1 MSKDSN
7 IGDEEIIAFL
17 MGELDEEKELMVQ
30 NALKNDP
37 DLQKQQKILADT
49 LRLVEKSCNES
60 IPELTDGEW
69 KLSESRKEK
78 IFAEQTPDLP
88 ETENELNDHPTD
100 TKQSINLL
108 FWIPLGVAACAF
120 LIVMVSET
128 SKKNQTE
135 SVVLAS
141 MDDQTRETKDL
152 IKGKE
157 VLVLQENTELNQ
169 MLQNKA
175 QEGVNLALVKRT
187 TTEVLAMNEELKQ
200 VPSLA
205 DAFASRDSSISL
217 KMPTKEMDD
226 SRLSLVE
233 TGKAIKKMD
242 NRGVEI
248 QSIKLRSLPSQIE
261 GEIELQSQAM
271 SESKQKDET
280 SSPIGLNSRM
290 EAKKSLARSRTN
302 QTDAIPIPT
311 VASEQVDAAEGSI
324 VFKSESDRLYRF
336 SSAEKKAFELTG
348 TGDPIP
354 ELAKAS
360 SIPLVAENNQ
370 SQQKQNGYGLID
382 RSKSVYLFTPK
393 AKALGKV
400 KIVNRVGPKIE
411 LLRLH
416 ETRLGKSAL
425 LRGEGYQL
433 RFSYDDEPV
442 IILVGNLRRN
452 EVDQEDSDPK
462 NLNELSSY
470 FFEIMESWELDE
482 KEIRKPYNLN
492 NPR

>member
-1 MSKDSN
+1 MRKDSN

-30 NALKNDP
+30 NALKSDP

-69 KLSESRKEK
+69 KLSQSRKEK
-78 IFAEQTPDLP
+78 IFAVQTPDLP
-88 ETENELNDHPTD
+88 ESENELNDHPTD
-100 TKQSINLL
+100 KKQSINLL

-128 SKKNQTE
+128 NKPNQTE
-135 SVVLAS
+135 SVALAS

-157 VLVLQENTELNQ
+157 DLVPEENTELNQ

-205 DAFASRDSSISL
+205 DGFASRDSSLSP
-217 KMPTKEMDD
+217 KM
-226 SRLSLVE
+226 LE
-233 TGKAIKKMD
+233 TDKAIKKMD
-242 NRGVEI
+242 DRGVE
-248 QSIKLRSLPSQIE
+248 QSMSFRSLPSQVE
-261 GEIELQSQAM
+261 GEPKLQPLVM
-271 SESKQKDET
+271 SKSKQKDET
-280 SSPIGLNSRM
+280 SSLFALNDRM
-290 EAKKSLARSRTN
+290 EDKDSLAKTQDN

-311 VASEQVDAAEGSI
+311 SASEQVEAAAEGSI
-324 VFKSESDRLYRF
+324 VFKSESNTISLGTA
-336 SSAEKKAFELTG
+336 SELIVTRG
-348 TGDPIP
+348 PMD

-360 SIPLVAENNQ
+360 STPLVAEKNQ
-370 SQQKQNGYGLID
+370 SQQKKNGYDLID

-400 KIVNRVGPKIE
+400 KIVNRAGQNIE

-433 RFSYDDEPV
+433 RFSSDDEPV
-442 IILVGNLRRN
+442 IILVGNLRRK
-452 EVDQEDSDPK
+452 EVDQEERDPK
-462 NLNELSSY
+462 NLDELSSY
-470 FFEIMESWELDE
+470 YFEIKEAWELDE

>member
-30 NALKNDP
+30 NALKSDP
-37 DLQKQQKILADT
+37 DLEKQQKILANT

-88 ETENELNDHPTD
+88 GSENELNDHSTD
-100 TKQSINLL
+100 KKQSINLL

-128 SKKNQTE
+128 SKENQTE
-135 SVVLAS
+135 SVVLTS
-141 MDDQTRETKDL
+141 MNDQTQETKDL

-157 VLVLQENTELNQ
+157 VLVLEENTELNQ

-205 DAFASRDSSISL
+205 EAFASRDSSLSP
-217 KMPTKEMDD
+217 KM
-226 SRLSLVE
+226 LE
-233 TGKAIKKMD
+233 TDKAIKKMD
-242 NRGVEI
+242 DRGVE
-248 QSIKLRSLPSQIE
+248 QSMNFRSLPSKVE
-261 GEIELQSQAM
+261 GEPRLQTLAM
-271 SESKQKDET
+271 SKSKQKDET
-280 SSPIGLNSRM
+280 SSPFALNDRM
-290 EAKKSLARSRTN
+290 EDKDSLAKTQTN

-311 VASEQVDAAEGSI
+311 PASKQVEAAEGSI

-336 SSAEKKAFELTG
+336 SSAEIKASELTG

>member
-17 MGELDEEKELMVQ
+17 MGELDEEKELMIQ

-37 DLQKQQKILADT
+37 DLEKRKKILADT

-88 ETENELNDHPTD
+88 ETENELNDHSTD
-100 TKQSINLL
+100 KKQSRNLL

-128 SKKNQTE
+128 NKPNQSE
-135 SVVLAS
+135 SVALAL

-157 VLVLQENTELNQ
+157 DLVPEENTELNQ

-175 QEGVNLALVKRT
+175 QEGANLALVKRT

-205 DAFASRDSSISL
+205 EAFASRDSSLSP
-217 KMPTKEMDD
+217 KM
-226 SRLSLVE
+226 LE
-233 TGKAIKKMD
+233 TDKAIKKMD
-242 NRGVEI
+242 DRGVE
-248 QSIKLRSLPSQIE
+248 QSMNFRSLPSKVE
-261 GEIELQSQAM
+261 GEPRLQTLAM
-271 SESKQKDET
+271 SKSKQKDET
-280 SSPIGLNSRM
+280 SSPFALNDRI
-290 EAKKSLARSRTN
+290 EDKDSLAWSRTN
-302 QTDAIPIPT
+302 QTDAIPIST
-311 VASEQVDAAEGSI
+311 SASEQVEAEEGSI
-324 VFKSESDRLYRF
+324 VFKSESDTLTYGI
-336 SSAEKKAFELTG
+336 SSELIE

-360 SIPLVAENNQ
+360 STLVAENNQ
-370 SQQKQNGYGLID
+370 NQQKKNGYDLID

-400 KIVNRVGPKIE
+400 KIVNRAGPKIE

-452 EVDQEDSDPK
+452 EVDQEDRDPK

-470 FFEIMESWELDE
+470 FFEITESWELDE

>member
-17 MGELDEEKELMVQ
+17 MGELDGEKELMVQ

-100 TKQSINLL
+100 KKQSINLL

-128 SKKNQTE
+128 NKPNQTQ
-135 SVVLAS
+135 SVALAL
-141 MDDQTRETKDL
+141 MDDQTQETKDL

-157 VLVLQENTELNQ
+157 DLVPEENTELNQ

-175 QEGVNLALVKRT
+175 QEGANLALVERT
-187 TTEVLAMNEELKQ
+187 TTEVMAMNEELKQ

-205 DAFASRDSSISL
+205 EAFASRDSSLSP
-217 KMPTKEMDD
+217 KMP
-226 SRLSLVE
+226 E
-233 TGKAIKKMD
+233 TDKAIKKMAD
-242 NRGVEI
+242 RGVE
-248 QSIKLRSLPSQIE
+248 QSMNLRSLPSQVE
-261 GEIELQSQAM
+261 GEPKVQPLAR

-280 SSPIGLNSRM
+280 SSPFALNDRI
-290 EAKKSLARSRTN
+290 EDKDSLAWSRTN

-311 VASEQVDAAEGSI
+311 SASEQVEAEEGSI
-324 VFKSESDRLYRF
+324 VFKSESDTMSYGI
-336 SSAEKKAFELTG
+336 SSQLIE

-360 SIPLVAENNQ
+360 TTLVAENNQ
-370 SQQKQNGYGLID
+370 NQQKQNGYDLID

-400 KIVNRVGPKIE
+400 KIVNRAGPKIE

-452 EVDQEDSDPK
+452 EVDQEGRDPK

-470 FFEIMESWELDE
+470 FFEITESWELDE

>member
-1 MSKDSN
+1 MRKDSN

-30 NALKNDP
+30 NALKNNP

-60 IPELTDGEW
+60 IPELTDGDW
-69 KLSESRKEK
+69 KLSQSRKEK
-78 IFAEQTPDLP
+78 IFAVQTPDLP
-88 ETENELNDHPTD
+88 ESENELNDHPTD
-100 TKQSINLL
+100 KKQSINLL

-128 SKKNQTE
+128 NKPNQTE
-135 SVVLAS
+135 SVALAS

-157 VLVLQENTELNQ
+157 DLVPEENTELNQ

-205 DAFASRDSSISL
+205 DGFASRDSSLSP
-217 KMPTKEMDD
+217 KM
-226 SRLSLVE
+226 LE
-233 TGKAIKKMD
+233 TDKAIKKMD
-242 NRGVEI
+242 DRGVE
-248 QSIKLRSLPSQIE
+248 QSMSFRSLPYQVE
-261 GEIELQSQAM
+261 GEPKLQPLVM
-271 SESKQKDET
+271 SKSKQKDET
-280 SSPIGLNSRM
+280 SSPFALNDRM
-290 EAKKSLARSRTN
+290 EDKDSLAKTQDN

-311 VASEQVDAAEGSI
+311 SESEQVEAAEGSI
-324 VFKSESDRLYRF
+324 VFKSESNTISLGTA
-336 SSAEKKAFELTG
+336 SELIVTRG
-348 TGDPIP
+348 PMD

-360 SIPLVAENNQ
+360 STPLVAENNQ
-370 SQQKQNGYGLID
+370 NQQKKNGYDLID

-400 KIVNRVGPKIE
+400 KIVNRAGPKIE

-416 ETRLGKSAL
+416 ETMLGKSAL

-452 EVDQEDSDPK
+452 EVDKEDSDPK

-470 FFEIMESWELDE
+470 FFEITESWELDE

>member
-17 MGELDEEKELMVQ
+17 MGELDEEKELMIQ

-88 ETENELNDHPTD
+88 ESENELNDHSTD
-100 TKQSINLL
+100 KKQSINLL

-128 SKKNQTE
+128 NKPNQTQ
-135 SVVLAS
+135 SVALAL
-141 MDDQTRETKDL
+141 MDDQTQETKDL

-157 VLVLQENTELNQ
+157 DLVPEENTELNQ

-175 QEGVNLALVKRT
+175 QEGANLALVKRT

-205 DAFASRDSSISL
+205 EAFASRDSSLSP
-217 KMPTKEMDD
+217 KM
-226 SRLSLVE
+226 LE
-233 TGKAIKKMD
+233 TDKAIKKMD
-242 NRGVEI
+242 DRGVE
-248 QSIKLRSLPSQIE
+248 QSMNFRSLPSQVE
-261 GEIELQSQAM
+261 GEPRLQTLAM
-271 SESKQKDET
+271 SKSKQKDET
-280 SSPIGLNSRM
+280 SSPFALNDRI
-290 EAKKSLARSRTN
+290 EDKDSLAWSRTN

-311 VASEQVDAAEGSI
+311 SASEQVEAEEGSI
-324 VFKSESDRLYRF
+324 VFKSESDTMSYGI
-336 SSAEKKAFELTG
+336 SSQLIE

-360 SIPLVAENNQ
+360 STLVVENNQ
-370 SQQKQNGYGLID
+370 SQQKKNGYDLID

-400 KIVNRVGPKIE
+400 KIVNRAGPKIE

-416 ETRLGKSAL
+416 ETMLGKSAL

-452 EVDQEDSDPK
+452 EVDEEDRDPK

-470 FFEIMESWELDE
+470 FFEITESWELDE

>member
-78 IFAEQTPDLP
+78 IFAEQTPDLAGS
-88 ETENELNDHPTD
+88 ENELNDHSTD
-100 TKQSINLL
+100 KKQSINLL

-120 LIVMVSET
+120 LIVMVSE
-128 SKKNQTE
+128 SNKPNQIE
-135 SVVLAS
+135 SVALDL

-152 IKGKE
+152 IKGK
-157 VLVLQENTELNQ
+157 VDLVPEENTELNQ

-175 QEGVNLALVKRT
+175 QEGANLALVKRT

-205 DAFASRDSSISL
+205 EAFASRDSSLSP
-217 KMPTKEMDD
+217 KM
-226 SRLSLVE
+226 LE
-233 TGKAIKKMD
+233 TDKAIKKMD
-242 NRGVEI
+242 DRGVE
-248 QSIKLRSLPSQIE
+248 QSMNFRSLPSQVE
-261 GEIELQSQAM
+261 GEPRLQTLAM
-271 SESKQKDET
+271 SKSKQKDET
-280 SSPIGLNSRM
+280 SSPFALNDRM
-290 EAKKSLARSRTN
+290 EDKDSLAKTQDN

-311 VASEQVDAAEGSI
+311 SASEQVEAEEGSI
-324 VFKSESDRLYRF
+324 VFKSESDTMSYGI
-336 SSAEKKAFELTG
+336 SSELIE

-360 SIPLVAENNQ
+360 STLVAENNQ
-370 SQQKQNGYGLID
+370 NQQKKNGYDLID

-400 KIVNRVGPKIE
+400 KIVNRAGPKIE

-416 ETRLGKSAL
+416 ETMLGKSAL

-452 EVDQEDSDPK
+452 EVDDEDRDPK

-470 FFEIMESWELDE
+470 FFEITESWELDE

>member
-1 MSKDSN
+1 MRKDSN

-30 NALKNDP
+30 NALKSDP

-69 KLSESRKEK
+69 KLSQSRKEK
-78 IFAEQTPDLP
+78 IFAVQTPDLL
-88 ETENELNDHPTD
+88 ETEHELNDHPTD
-100 TKQSINLL
+100 KKQSINLL

-128 SKKNQTE
+128 NKPNQIE
-135 SVVLAS
+135 SVALDL

-157 VLVLQENTELNQ
+157 DLVPEENTELNQ

-175 QEGVNLALVKRT
+175 QEGANLALVKRT

-205 DAFASRDSSISL
+205 DAFASRDSSLSP
-217 KMPTKEMDD
+217 KMP
-226 SRLSLVE
+226 E
-233 TGKAIKKMD
+233 TDKAIKKMD
-242 NRGVEI
+242 VRGVE
-248 QSIKLRSLPSQIE
+248 QSMSFRSLPSQVE
-261 GEIELQSQAM
+261 GEPKLQPLAM

-280 SSPIGLNSRM
+280 SSPFALNDRM
-290 EAKKSLARSRTN
+290 EDKDSLAKTQTN

-311 VASEQVDAAEGSI
+311 SASEQVEAAEGSI
-324 VFKSESDRLYRF
+324 VFKSESNTISLGTA
-336 SSAEKKAFELTG
+336 SELIVTRG
-348 TGDPIP
+348 PMD

-360 SIPLVAENNQ
+360 STLVAENNQ
-370 SQQKQNGYGLID
+370 SQQKKNGYDLID

-400 KIVNRVGPKIE
+400 KIVNRAGPKIE

-416 ETRLGKSAL
+416 ETMLGKSAL

-452 EVDQEDSDPK
+452 EVDEEDRDPK

-470 FFEIMESWELDE
+470 FFEITEAWELDE

>member
-1 MSKDSN
+1 MRKDSN

-17 MGELDEEKELMVQ
+17 MGELDDEKELMVQ
-30 NALKNDP
+30 NALKSDP
-37 DLQKQQKILADT
+37 DLQKQQTILADT

-60 IPELTDGEW
+60 IPELTDGDW
-69 KLSESRKEK
+69 KLSQSRKEK
-78 IFAEQTPDLP
+78 IFAVQTPDLP
-88 ETENELNDHPTD
+88 ESENELNDHPTD
-100 TKQSINLL
+100 KKQSINLL

-128 SKKNQTE
+128 NKPNQTQ
-135 SVVLAS
+135 SVALAL
-141 MDDQTRETKDL
+141 MDDQTQETKDL

-157 VLVLQENTELNQ
+157 DLVPEENTELNQ

-175 QEGVNLALVKRT
+175 QEGANLALVKRT

-205 DAFASRDSSISL
+205 DGFASRDSSLSP
-217 KMPTKEMDD
+217 KM
-226 SRLSLVE
+226 LE
-233 TGKAIKKMD
+233 TDKAIKKMD
-242 NRGVEI
+242 DRGVE
-248 QSIKLRSLPSQIE
+248 QSMSFRSLPSQVE
-261 GEIELQSQAM
+261 GEPKLQPLVM
-271 SESKQKDET
+271 SKSKQKDET
-280 SSPIGLNSRM
+280 SSLFALNDRM
-290 EAKKSLARSRTN
+290 EDKDSLARTQTN

-311 VASEQVDAAEGSI
+311 PASKRIEAEEGSI
-324 VFKSESDRLYRF
+324 VFKSESDTISF
-336 SSAEKKAFELTG
+336 GTSSELIV

-354 ELAKAS
+354 EMAKAS
-360 SIPLVAENNQ
+360 SKPVAENKQ
-370 SQQKQNGYGLID
+370 SQQKKNGYDLID

-400 KIVNRVGPKIE
+400 KIVNRAGQNIE

-433 RFSYDDEPV
+433 RFSSVDKPV
-442 IILVGNLRRN
+442 IILVGNLRRK
-452 EVDQEDSDPK
+452 EVDQEERDPK
-462 NLNELSSY
+462 NLDELSSY
-470 FFEIMESWELDE
+470 YFEIKEAWELDE

>member
-88 ETENELNDHPTD
+88 ETEHELNDHPTD

-128 SKKNQTE
+128 NKPNQTQ
-135 SVVLAS
+135 SVALAL
-141 MDDQTRETKDL
+141 MDDQTQETKDL

-157 VLVLQENTELNQ
+157 DLVPEENTELNQ

-175 QEGVNLALVKRT
+175 QEGANLALVKRT

-205 DAFASRDSSISL
+205 EAFASRDSSLSP
-217 KMPTKEMDD
+217 KM
-226 SRLSLVE
+226 LE
-233 TGKAIKKMD
+233 TDKAIKKMD
-242 NRGVEI
+242 DRGVE
-248 QSIKLRSLPSQIE
+248 QSMNFRSLPSQVE
-261 GEIELQSQAM
+261 GEPKLQPLAM
-271 SESKQKDET
+271 SKSKQKDET
-280 SSPIGLNSRM
+280 SSPFALNDRM
-290 EAKKSLARSRTN
+290 EDKDSLVWSRTN

-311 VASEQVDAAEGSI
+311 SASEQVEAEEGSI
-324 VFKSESDRLYRF
+324 VFKSESDTLTYGI
-336 SSAEKKAFELTG
+336 SSELIE

-360 SIPLVAENNQ
+360 STLVVENNQ
-370 SQQKQNGYGLID
+370 SQQKKNGYDLID

-400 KIVNRVGPKIE
+400 KIVNRAGPKIE

>member
-1 MSKDSN
+1 MRKDSN

-30 NALKNDP
+30 NALKNNP

-60 IPELTDGEW
+60 IPELTDGDW
-69 KLSESRKEK
+69 KLSQSRKEK
-78 IFAEQTPDLP
+78 IFAVQTPDLP
-88 ETENELNDHPTD
+88 ESENELNDHPTD
-100 TKQSINLL
+100 KKQSINLL

-128 SKKNQTE
+128 NKPNQTQ
-135 SVVLAS
+135 SVALAL

-157 VLVLQENTELNQ
+157 DLVPEENTELNQ

-205 DAFASRDSSISL
+205 DGFASRDSSLSP
-217 KMPTKEMDD
+217 KM
-226 SRLSLVE
+226 LE
-233 TGKAIKKMD
+233 TDKAIKKMD
-242 NRGVEI
+242 DRGVE
-248 QSIKLRSLPSQIE
+248 QSMSFRSLPSQVE
-261 GEIELQSQAM
+261 GEPKLQPLVM
-271 SESKQKDET
+271 SKSKQKDET
-280 SSPIGLNSRM
+280 SSLFALNDRM
-290 EAKKSLARSRTN
+290 EDKDSLARTQTN

-311 VASEQVDAAEGSI
+311 PASKRIEAEEGSI
-324 VFKSESDRLYRF
+324 VFKSESDTISF
-336 SSAEKKAFELTG
+336 GTSSELIV

-354 ELAKAS
+354 EMAKAS
-360 SIPLVAENNQ
+360 SKPVAENKQ
-370 SQQKQNGYGLID
+370 SQQKKNGYDLID

-400 KIVNRVGPKIE
+400 KIVNRAGQNIE

-433 RFSYDDEPV
+433 RFSSDDKPV
-442 IILVGNLRRN
+442 IILVGNLRRK
-452 EVDQEDSDPK
+452 EVDLEERDPK
-462 NLNELSSY
+462 NLDELSSY
-470 FFEIMESWELDE
+470 YFEIKEAWELDE

>member
-1 MSKDSN
+1 MSKNSN

-128 SKKNQTE
+128 NKPNQTQ
-135 SVVLAS
+135 SVALAL
-141 MDDQTRETKDL
+141 MDDQTQETKDL

-157 VLVLQENTELNQ
+157 DLVPEENTELNQ

-175 QEGVNLALVKRT
+175 QEGANLALVERT

-205 DAFASRDSSISL
+205 EAFASRDSSLSP
-217 KMPTKEMDD
+217 KM
-226 SRLSLVE
+226 LE
-233 TGKAIKKMD
+233 TDKAIKKMD
-242 NRGVEI
+242 DRGVE
-248 QSIKLRSLPSQIE
+248 QSMNFRSLPSQVE
-261 GEIELQSQAM
+261 GEPKLQPLAM
-271 SESKQKDET
+271 SKSKQKDET
-280 SSPIGLNSRM
+280 SSPFALNDRI
-290 EAKKSLARSRTN
+290 EDKDSLAWSRTN

-311 VASEQVDAAEGSI
+311 SASEQVEAAEGSI
-324 VFKSESDRLYRF
+324 VFKSESDRLYTF

-348 TGDPIP
+348 TGDPIS

-360 SIPLVAENNQ
+360 STLVVENNQ
-370 SQQKQNGYGLID
+370 SQQKKNGYDLID

-400 KIVNRVGPKIE
+400 KIVNRAGPKIE

-452 EVDQEDSDPK
+452 EVDQEDRDPK

>member
-1 MSKDSN
+1 M
-7 IGDEEIIAFL
+7 
-17 MGELDEEKELMVQ
+17 DEEKELMIQ
-30 NALKNDP
+30 NALKSDP
-37 DLQKQQKILADT
+37 DLEKRKKIFADT

-60 IPELTDGEW
+60 IPELTDGDW

-78 IFAEQTPDLP
+78 IFAEETPDLP
-88 ETENELNDHPTD
+88 ESENELNDHSTD
-100 TKQSINLL
+100 KKQSINLL

-128 SKKNQTE
+128 NKPNQTE
-135 SVVLAS
+135 SVAIAL

-157 VLVLQENTELNQ
+157 DLVPEENSELNQ

-175 QEGVNLALVKRT
+175 QEGANLALVKRT

-205 DAFASRDSSISL
+205 EAFASRDSSLSP
-217 KMPTKEMDD
+217 KM
-226 SRLSLVE
+226 LE
-233 TGKAIKKMD
+233 TDKAIKKMD
-242 NRGVEI
+242 DRGVE
-248 QSIKLRSLPSQIE
+248 QSMNFRSLPSKVE
-261 GEIELQSQAM
+261 GEPRLQTLAM
-271 SESKQKDET
+271 SKSKQKDET
-280 SSPIGLNSRM
+280 SSPFALNDRI
-290 EAKKSLARSRTN
+290 EDKDSLAWSRTN

-311 VASEQVDAAEGSI
+311 SASEQVEAEEGSI
-324 VFKSESDRLYRF
+324 VFKSESDTLTYGI
-336 SSAEKKAFELTG
+336 SSELIE

-360 SIPLVAENNQ
+360 STLVAENNQ
-370 SQQKQNGYGLID
+370 NQQKKNGYDLID

-400 KIVNRVGPKIE
+400 KIVNRAGPKIE

-452 EVDQEDSDPK
+452 EVDQEDRDPK

-470 FFEIMESWELDE
+470 FFEITESWELDE

>member
-1 MSKDSN
+1 MRKDSN

-60 IPELTDGEW
+60 IPELTDGDW
-69 KLSESRKEK
+69 KLSQSRKEK
-78 IFAEQTPDLP
+78 IFALQTPDLP
-88 ETENELNDHPTD
+88 ESENELNDHPTD
-100 TKQSINLL
+100 KKQSINLL

-128 SKKNQTE
+128 NKPNQTE
-135 SVVLAS
+135 SVALAS

-157 VLVLQENTELNQ
+157 DLILEENTKLNQ
-169 MLQNKA
+169 ILQNKA
-175 QEGVNLALVKRT
+175 QEGANLALAERT
-187 TTEVLAMNEELKQ
+187 TTEVLAMNEELKK

-205 DAFASRDSSISL
+205 DSFASNYSSRSPKMTTKTKKKTRESL
-217 KMPTKEMDD
+217 FDKDNA
-226 SRLSLVE
+226 L
-233 TGKAIKKMD
+233 KKMD
-242 NRGVEI
+242 DRGVEI
-248 QSIKLRSLPSQIE
+248 QSMKLRSTPSQIE
-261 GEIELQSQAM
+261 GEIEHQSLAM

-280 SSPIGLNSRM
+280 SSPFVLNDRM
-290 EAKKSLARSRTN
+290 EDKDSLARTQTN

-311 VASEQVDAAEGSI
+311 LASKRIEAEEGSI
-324 VFKSESDRLYRF
+324 VFKSDSNTI
-336 SSAEKKAFELTG
+336 SSGTSSELIV

-354 ELAKAS
+354 EMAKAGS
-360 SIPLVAENNQ
+360 KPVAEKKQ
-370 SQQKQNGYGLID
+370 SQQKKNGYDLID

-400 KIVNRVGPKIE
+400 KIVNRAGQNIE

-433 RFSYDDEPV
+433 RFSSDDKPV
-442 IILVGNLRRN
+442 IILVGNLRRK
-452 EVDQEDSDPK
+452 EVDQEERDPK
-462 NLNELSSY
+462 NLDELSSY
-470 FFEIMESWELDE
+470 YFEIKEAWELDE

>member
-1 MSKDSN
+1 MSEDSN

-37 DLQKQQKILADT
+37 DLEKQQKILADT

-60 IPELTDGEW
+60 IPELTDGDW

-78 IFAEQTPDLP
+78 IFAEETPDLP
-88 ETENELNDHPTD
+88 ESENELNDHSTD
-100 TKQSINLL
+100 KKQSINLL

-128 SKKNQTE
+128 NKPNQTQ
-135 SVVLAS
+135 SVALAL
-141 MDDQTRETKDL
+141 MDDQTQETKDL

-157 VLVLQENTELNQ
+157 DLVPEENTELNQ

-175 QEGVNLALVKRT
+175 QEGANLALVKRT

-205 DAFASRDSSISL
+205 EAFASRDSSLSP
-217 KMPTKEMDD
+217 KM
-226 SRLSLVE
+226 LE
-233 TGKAIKKMD
+233 TDKAIKKMAD
-242 NRGVEI
+242 RGVE
-248 QSIKLRSLPSQIE
+248 QSMNFRSLPSQVK
-261 GEIELQSQAM
+261 GEPRLQPLVM
-271 SESKQKDET
+271 SKSKQKDET
-280 SSPIGLNSRM
+280 SSPFALNDRM
-290 EAKKSLARSRTN
+290 EDKDSLAKTQDN

-311 VASEQVDAAEGSI
+311 SASKQVEAAEGSI
-324 VFKSESDRLYRF
+324 VFKSESDTISLGTA
-336 SSAEKKAFELTG
+336 SELIVTRG
-348 TGDPIP
+348 PMD

-360 SIPLVAENNQ
+360 STLVEENNQ
-370 SQQKQNGYGLID
+370 SQQKKNGYDLID

-400 KIVNRVGPKIE
+400 KIVNRAGPKIE

-416 ETRLGKSAL
+416 ETMLGKSAL

-452 EVDQEDSDPK
+452 EVDEEDRDPK

-470 FFEIMESWELDE
+470 FFEITESWELDE

>member
-17 MGELDEEKELMVQ
+17 MGELDEEKELMIQ

-100 TKQSINLL
+100 KKQSINLL

-128 SKKNQTE
+128 NKPNQTE
-135 SVVLAS
+135 SVAIAL

-157 VLVLQENTELNQ
+157 DLVPEENTELNQ

-175 QEGVNLALVKRT
+175 QEGANLALVERT

-205 DAFASRDSSISL
+205 EAFASRDSSLSP
-217 KMPTKEMDD
+217 KM
-226 SRLSLVE
+226 LE
-233 TGKAIKKMD
+233 TDKAIKKMAD
-242 NRGVEI
+242 RGVE
-248 QSIKLRSLPSQIE
+248 QSMNFRSLPSQVE
-261 GEIELQSQAM
+261 GEPRLQPLVM
-271 SESKQKDET
+271 SKSKQKDET
-280 SSPIGLNSRM
+280 SSPFALNDRM
-290 EAKKSLARSRTN
+290 EDKDSLAKTQTN

-311 VASEQVDAAEGSI
+311 SASEQVEAAEGSI
-324 VFKSESDRLYRF
+324 VFKSESDTLYRF

-360 SIPLVAENNQ
+360 STPLVAENNQ
-370 SQQKQNGYGLID
+370 SQQKQNGYDLID

-400 KIVNRVGPKIE
+400 KIVNRAGPKIE

-416 ETRLGKSAL
+416 ETMLGKSAL

-452 EVDQEDSDPK
+452 EVDEEDRDPK

-470 FFEIMESWELDE
+470 FFEITESWELDE

>member
-30 NALKNDP
+30 NALKSDP
-37 DLQKQQKILADT
+37 DLEKQQKILADT

-78 IFAEQTPDLP
+78 IFTEQTTDLP
-88 ETENELNDHPTD
+88 ESGNELNDHCTD
-100 TKQSINLL
+100 KKQSINLL

-128 SKKNQTE
+128 NKKSQTE
-135 SVVLAS
+135 SVALAL

-152 IKGKE
+152 IKGKDD
-157 VLVLQENTELNQ
+157 LVPEENTELNQ

-175 QEGVNLALVKRT
+175 QDGVNLALVKRT

-205 DAFASRDSSISL
+205 DGFASRDSSLSP
-217 KMPTKEMDD
+217 KM
-226 SRLSLVE
+226 LE
-233 TGKAIKKMD
+233 TDKAIKKMD
-242 NRGVEI
+242 DRGVE
-248 QSIKLRSLPSQIE
+248 QSMNLRSLSSQVE
-261 GEIELQSQAM
+261 GEPKLQPLAISK
-271 SESKQKDET
+271 SKQKDET
-280 SSPIGLNSRM
+280 SSPSALNSRM

-302 QTDAIPIPT
+302 RTDAIPIPT
-311 VASEQVDAAEGSI
+311 TASEQVEAAEGSI
-324 VFKSESDRLYRF
+324 VLKSESDRLYKE
-336 SSAEKKAFELTG
+336 SSSSEKKAFELTE

-354 ELAKAS
+354 ELAKTS
-360 SIPLVAENNQ
+360 SIPLVEENNQ
-370 SQQKQNGYGLID
+370 SQQKQNGYDLIN

-400 KIVNRVGPKIE
+400 KIVNRAGPKIE
-411 LLRLH
+411 LLRLQ

-433 RFSYDDEPV
+433 RFSYDDELV

-452 EVDQEDSDPK
+452 EVDQEDRDPK

-470 FFEIMESWELDE
+470 FFETKEAWELDE
-482 KEIRKPYNLN
+482 KEIRKPHSLN

>member
-49 LRLVEKSCNES
+49 LRLVKKSCNES
-60 IPELTDGEW
+60 IPELTDGDW
-69 KLSESRKEK
+69 KLSQSRKEK
-78 IFAEQTPDLP
+78 IFAVQTPDLP
-88 ETENELNDHPTD
+88 ESENELNDHPTD
-100 TKQSINLL
+100 KKQSINLL

-128 SKKNQTE
+128 NKPNQTE
-135 SVVLAS
+135 SVALAL
-141 MDDQTRETKDL
+141 MDDKTRETKDL

-157 VLVLQENTELNQ
+157 DLVPEENTELNQ

-205 DAFASRDSSISL
+205 DGFASRDSSLSP
-217 KMPTKEMDD
+217 KM
-226 SRLSLVE
+226 LE
-233 TGKAIKKMD
+233 TDKAIKKMD
-242 NRGVEI
+242 DRGVE
-248 QSIKLRSLPSQIE
+248 QSMNFRSLASQVKE
-261 GEIELQSQAM
+261 EPKLQPLVM
-271 SESKQKDET
+271 SKSKQKDET
-280 SSPIGLNSRM
+280 SSPFALNDRM
-290 EAKKSLARSRTN
+290 EDKDSLAKTQDN

-311 VASEQVDAAEGSI
+311 SASEQVEGAEGSI
-324 VFKSESDRLYRF
+324 VFKSESNTISLGTA
-336 SSAEKKAFELTG
+336 SELIVTRG
-348 TGDPIP
+348 PMD

-360 SIPLVAENNQ
+360 STLVAENNQ
-370 SQQKQNGYGLID
+370 SQQEKNGYDLID

-400 KIVNRVGPKIE
+400 KIVNRAGPKIE

-416 ETRLGKSAL
+416 ETMLGKSAL
-425 LRGEGYQL
+425 LQGEGYQL
-433 RFSYDDEPV
+433 RFSSDDEPV

-452 EVDQEDSDPK
+452 KIDEEDRDPK

-470 FFEIMESWELDE
+470 FFETKEAWELDE

>member
-17 MGELDEEKELMVQ
+17 MGELDEEKELMIQ

-100 TKQSINLL
+100 KKQSINLL

-128 SKKNQTE
+128 NKPNQTQ
-135 SVVLAS
+135 SVALAL
-141 MDDQTRETKDL
+141 MDDQTQETKDL

-157 VLVLQENTELNQ
+157 DLVPEENTELNQ

-175 QEGVNLALVKRT
+175 QEGANLALVERT

-205 DAFASRDSSISL
+205 EAFASRDSSLSP
-217 KMPTKEMDD
+217 KM
-226 SRLSLVE
+226 LE
-233 TGKAIKKMD
+233 TDKAIKKMAD
-242 NRGVEI
+242 RGVE
-248 QSIKLRSLPSQIE
+248 QSMNLRSLPSQVE
-261 GEIELQSQAM
+261 GEPKVQPLAR

-280 SSPIGLNSRM
+280 SSPFALNDRI
-290 EAKKSLARSRTN
+290 EDKDSLAWSRTN

-311 VASEQVDAAEGSI
+311 SASEQVEAEEGSI
-324 VFKSESDRLYRF
+324 VFKSESDTMSYGI
-336 SSAEKKAFELTG
+336 SSQLIE

-360 SIPLVAENNQ
+360 TTLVAENNQ
-370 SQQKQNGYGLID
+370 NQQKKNGYDLID

-400 KIVNRVGPKIE
+400 KIVNRAGPKIE

-416 ETRLGKSAL
+416 ETMLGKSAL

-452 EVDQEDSDPK
+452 EVDEEDRDPK

-470 FFEIMESWELDE
+470 FFETKEAWELDE

>member
-1 MSKDSN
+1 MRKDSN

-60 IPELTDGEW
+60 IPELTDGDW
-69 KLSESRKEK
+69 KLSQSRKEK
-78 IFAEQTPDLP
+78 IFAVQTPDLP
-88 ETENELNDHPTD
+88 ESENELNDHPTD
-100 TKQSINLL
+100 KKQSINLL

-128 SKKNQTE
+128 NKPNQTQ
-135 SVVLAS
+135 SVALAL

-157 VLVLQENTELNQ
+157 DLVPEENTELNQ

-205 DAFASRDSSISL
+205 DGFASRDSSLSP
-217 KMPTKEMDD
+217 KM
-226 SRLSLVE
+226 LE
-233 TGKAIKKMD
+233 TDKAIKKMD
-242 NRGVEI
+242 DRGVE
-248 QSIKLRSLPSQIE
+248 QSMSFRSLPSQVE
-261 GEIELQSQAM
+261 GEPKLQPLVM
-271 SESKQKDET
+271 SKSKQKDET
-280 SSPIGLNSRM
+280 SSLFALNDRM
-290 EAKKSLARSRTN
+290 EDKDSLARTQTN

-311 VASEQVDAAEGSI
+311 PASKRIEAEEGSI
-324 VFKSESDRLYRF
+324 VFKSESDTISF
-336 SSAEKKAFELTG
+336 GTSSELIV

-354 ELAKAS
+354 EMAKAS
-360 SIPLVAENNQ
+360 SKPVAENKQ
-370 SQQKQNGYGLID
+370 SQQKKNGYDLID

-400 KIVNRVGPKIE
+400 KIVNRAGQNIE

-433 RFSYDDEPV
+433 RFSSDDKPV
-442 IILVGNLRRN
+442 IILVGNLRRK
-452 EVDQEDSDPK
+452 EVDQEERDPK
-462 NLNELSSY
+462 NLDELSSY
-470 FFEIMESWELDE
+470 YFEIKEAWELDE

>member
-17 MGELDEEKELMVQ
+17 MGELDEEKELMIQ

-88 ETENELNDHPTD
+88 ETEHELNDHPTD

-128 SKKNQTE
+128 NKPNQTQ
-135 SVVLAS
+135 SVALAL
-141 MDDQTRETKDL
+141 MDDQTQETKDL

-157 VLVLQENTELNQ
+157 DLVPEENTELNQ

-175 QEGVNLALVKRT
+175 QEGANLALVKRT

-205 DAFASRDSSISL
+205 EAFASRDSSLSP
-217 KMPTKEMDD
+217 KM
-226 SRLSLVE
+226 LE
-233 TGKAIKKMD
+233 TDKAIKKMD
-242 NRGVEI
+242 DRGVE
-248 QSIKLRSLPSQIE
+248 QSMNFRSLPSQVE
-261 GEIELQSQAM
+261 GEPKLQPLAM
-271 SESKQKDET
+271 SKSKQKDET
-280 SSPIGLNSRM
+280 SSPFALNDRM
-290 EAKKSLARSRTN
+290 EDKDSLAKTQTN
-302 QTDAIPIPT
+302 RTDAIPIPT
-311 VASEQVDAAEGSI
+311 SASEQVEAEEGSI
-324 VFKSESDRLYRF
+324 VFKSESDTLTYGI
-336 SSAEKKAFELTG
+336 SSELIE

-360 SIPLVAENNQ
+360 STLVAENNQ
-370 SQQKQNGYGLID
+370 NQQKKNGYDLID

-400 KIVNRVGPKIE
+400 KIVNRAGPKIE

-416 ETRLGKSAL
+416 ETMLGKSAL

-470 FFEIMESWELDE
+470 FFEITESWELDE

>member
-1 MSKDSN
+1 MRKDSN

-30 NALKNDP
+30 NALKSDP

-78 IFAEQTPDLP
+78 IFAVQTPDLP
-88 ETENELNDHPTD
+88 ESENELNDHPTD
-100 TKQSINLL
+100 KKQSINLL

-128 SKKNQTE
+128 NKPNQTQ
-135 SVVLAS
+135 SVALAL

-157 VLVLQENTELNQ
+157 DLVPEENTELNQ

-205 DAFASRDSSISL
+205 DGFASRDSSLSP
-217 KMPTKEMDD
+217 KM
-226 SRLSLVE
+226 LE
-233 TGKAIKKMD
+233 TDKAIKKMD
-242 NRGVEI
+242 DRGVE
-248 QSIKLRSLPSQIE
+248 QSMSSRSLPSQVE
-261 GEIELQSQAM
+261 GEPKLQPLVM
-271 SESKQKDET
+271 SKSKQKDET
-280 SSPIGLNSRM
+280 SSLFALNDRM
-290 EAKKSLARSRTN
+290 EDKDSLARTQTN

-311 VASEQVDAAEGSI
+311 PASKRIEAEEGSI
-324 VFKSESDRLYRF
+324 VFKSESDTISF
-336 SSAEKKAFELTG
+336 GTSSELIV

-354 ELAKAS
+354 EMAKAS
-360 SIPLVAENNQ
+360 SKLVAENKQ
-370 SQQKQNGYGLID
+370 SQQKKNGYDLID

-400 KIVNRVGPKIE
+400 KIVNRAGQNIE

-433 RFSYDDEPV
+433 RFSSDDKPV
-442 IILVGNLRRN
+442 IILVGNLRRK
-452 EVDQEDSDPK
+452 EVDLEERDPK
-462 NLNELSSY
+462 NLDELSSY
-470 FFEIMESWELDE
+470 YFEIKEAWELDE

>member
-60 IPELTDGEW
+60 IPELTDGDW
-69 KLSESRKEK
+69 KLSQSRKEK
-78 IFAEQTPDLP
+78 IFAVQTPDLP
-88 ETENELNDHPTD
+88 ESENELNDHPTD
-100 TKQSINLL
+100 KKQSINLL

-128 SKKNQTE
+128 NKPNQTE
-135 SVVLAS
+135 SVALAL
-141 MDDQTRETKDL
+141 MDDKTRETKDL
-152 IKGKE
+152 IKEKE
-157 VLVLQENTELNQ
+157 DLVPEENTELNQ

-205 DAFASRDSSISL
+205 DGFASRDSSLSP
-217 KMPTKEMDD
+217 KM
-226 SRLSLVE
+226 LE
-233 TGKAIKKMD
+233 TDKAIKKMD
-242 NRGVEI
+242 DRGVE
-248 QSIKLRSLPSQIE
+248 QSMSFRSLPSQVE
-261 GEIELQSQAM
+261 GEPKLQPLVM
-271 SESKQKDET
+271 SKSKQKDET
-280 SSPIGLNSRM
+280 SSLFALNDRM
-290 EAKKSLARSRTN
+290 EDKDSLAKTQDN

-311 VASEQVDAAEGSI
+311 SASEQVEAAAEGSI
-324 VFKSESDRLYRF
+324 VFKSESNTISLGTA
-336 SSAEKKAFELTG
+336 SELIVTRG
-348 TGDPIP
+348 PMD

-360 SIPLVAENNQ
+360 STPLVAEKNQ
-370 SQQKQNGYGLID
+370 SQQKKNGYDLID

-400 KIVNRVGPKIE
+400 KIVNRAGQNIE

-433 RFSYDDEPV
+433 RFSSDDKPV
-442 IILVGNLRRN
+442 IILVGNLRRK
-452 EVDQEDSDPK
+452 EVDQEERDPK
-462 NLNELSSY
+462 NLDELSSY
-470 FFEIMESWELDE
+470 YFEIKEAWELDE

>member
-1 MSKDSN
+1 
-7 IGDEEIIAFL
+7 
-17 MGELDEEKELMVQ
+17 
-30 NALKNDP
+30 
-37 DLQKQQKILADT
+37 
-49 LRLVEKSCNES
+49 
-60 IPELTDGEW
+60 
-69 KLSESRKEK
+69 
-78 IFAEQTPDLP
+78 
-88 ETENELNDHPTD
+88 
-100 TKQSINLL
+100 
-108 FWIPLGVAACAF
+108 
-120 LIVMVSET
+120 MVSE
-128 SKKNQTE
+128 SNKPNQIE
-135 SVVLAS
+135 SVALDL
-141 MDDQTRETKDL
+141 MDDQTQETKDL
-152 IKGKE
+152 IKGK
-157 VLVLQENTELNQ
+157 VDLVPEENTELNQ

-175 QEGVNLALVKRT
+175 QEGANLALVKRT

-205 DAFASRDSSISL
+205 EAFASRDSSLSP
-217 KMPTKEMDD
+217 KM
-226 SRLSLVE
+226 LE
-233 TGKAIKKMD
+233 TDKAIKKMAD
-242 NRGVEI
+242 RGVE
-248 QSIKLRSLPSQIE
+248 QSMNFRSLPSQVE
-261 GEIELQSQAM
+261 GEPKLQPLVM
-271 SESKQKDET
+271 SKSKQKDET
-280 SSPIGLNSRM
+280 SSPFALNDRI
-290 EAKKSLARSRTN
+290 EDKDSLAWSRTN

-311 VASEQVDAAEGSI
+311 SASEQVEAEEGSI
-324 VFKSESDRLYRF
+324 VFKSESNTISLGTA
-336 SSAEKKAFELTG
+336 SELIE

-360 SIPLVAENNQ
+360 STLVVENNQ
-370 SQQKQNGYGLID
+370 SQQKKNGYDLID

-400 KIVNRVGPKIE
+400 KIVNRAGPKIE

>member
-1 MSKDSN
+1 MSEDSN

-37 DLQKQQKILADT
+37 DLEKKQKILADT

-78 IFAEQTPDLP
+78 IFAEQTPDLL
-88 ETENELNDHPTD
+88 ETEHELNDHPTD
-100 TKQSINLL
+100 KKQSINLL

-128 SKKNQTE
+128 NKPNQIE
-135 SVVLAS
+135 SVALDL

-157 VLVLQENTELNQ
+157 DLVPEENTELNQ

-175 QEGVNLALVKRT
+175 QEGANLALVKRT

-205 DAFASRDSSISL
+205 DAFASRDSSLSP
-217 KMPTKEMDD
+217 KMP
-226 SRLSLVE
+226 E
-233 TGKAIKKMD
+233 TDKAIKKMD
-242 NRGVEI
+242 VRGVE
-248 QSIKLRSLPSQIE
+248 QSMSFRSLPSQVE
-261 GEIELQSQAM
+261 GEPKVQPLAR

-280 SSPIGLNSRM
+280 SSPFALNDRM
-290 EAKKSLARSRTN
+290 EDKDSLAKTQTN

-311 VASEQVDAAEGSI
+311 SASEQIEAAKGSI
-324 VFKSESDRLYRF
+324 VFKSESNTISLGTA
-336 SSAEKKAFELTG
+336 SELIVTRG
-348 TGDPIP
+348 PMD

-360 SIPLVAENNQ
+360 STLVAENNQ
-370 SQQKQNGYGLID
+370 SQQKKNGYDLID

-400 KIVNRVGPKIE
+400 KIVNRAGPKIE

-416 ETRLGKSAL
+416 ETMLGKSAL

-452 EVDQEDSDPK
+452 EVDEEDRDPK

-470 FFEIMESWELDE
+470 FFEITESWELDE

>member
-88 ETENELNDHPTD
+88 ETEHELNDHPTD

-128 SKKNQTE
+128 NKPNQTQ
-135 SVVLAS
+135 SVALAL
-141 MDDQTRETKDL
+141 MDDQTQETKDL

-157 VLVLQENTELNQ
+157 DLVPEENTELNQ

-175 QEGVNLALVKRT
+175 QEGANLALVERT

-205 DAFASRDSSISL
+205 EAFASRDSSLSP
-217 KMPTKEMDD
+217 KM
-226 SRLSLVE
+226 LE
-233 TGKAIKKMD
+233 TDKAIKKMD
-242 NRGVEI
+242 DRGVE
-248 QSIKLRSLPSQIE
+248 QSMNFRSLPSQVE
-261 GEIELQSQAM
+261 GEPRLQTLAM
-271 SESKQKDET
+271 SKSKQKDET
-280 SSPIGLNSRM
+280 SSPFALNDRM
-290 EAKKSLARSRTN
+290 EDKDSLAKTQDN

-311 VASEQVDAAEGSI
+311 SASEQVEAEEGSI
-324 VFKSESDRLYRF
+324 VFKSESDTMSYGI
-336 SSAEKKAFELTG
+336 SSELIE

-360 SIPLVAENNQ
+360 STLVAENNQ
-370 SQQKQNGYGLID
+370 NQQKKNGYDLID

-400 KIVNRVGPKIE
+400 KIVNRAGPKIE

-416 ETRLGKSAL
+416 ETMLGKSAL

-452 EVDQEDSDPK
+452 EVDQEDRDPK

-470 FFEIMESWELDE
+470 FFEIMEAWELDE

>member
-1 MSKDSN
+1 MSKNSN

-37 DLQKQQKILADT
+37 DLQKQQKIFADT

-60 IPELTDGEW
+60 IPELTDGDW

-78 IFAEQTPDLP
+78 IFAEETPDLP
-88 ETENELNDHPTD
+88 ESEHELNDHSTD
-100 TKQSINLL
+100 TKQSRNLL

-128 SKKNQTE
+128 NKPNQTE
-135 SVVLAS
+135 SVAIAL

-157 VLVLQENTELNQ
+157 DLVPEENSELNQ

-175 QEGVNLALVKRT
+175 QEGANLALVKRT

-205 DAFASRDSSISL
+205 EAFASRDSSLSP
-217 KMPTKEMDD
+217 KM
-226 SRLSLVE
+226 LE
-233 TGKAIKKMD
+233 TDKAIKKMD
-242 NRGVEI
+242 DRGVE
-248 QSIKLRSLPSQIE
+248 QSMNFRSLPSKVE
-261 GEIELQSQAM
+261 GEPRLQTLAM
-271 SESKQKDET
+271 SKSKQKDET
-280 SSPIGLNSRM
+280 SSPFALNDRI
-290 EAKKSLARSRTN
+290 EDKDSLAWSRTN

-311 VASEQVDAAEGSI
+311 SASEQVEAEEGSI
-324 VFKSESDRLYRF
+324 VFKSESDTVSYGI
-336 SSAEKKAFELTG
+336 SSELIE

-360 SIPLVAENNQ
+360 STLVAENNQ
-370 SQQKQNGYGLID
+370 SQQKKNGYDLID

-400 KIVNRVGPKIE
+400 KIVNRAGPKIE

>member
-88 ETENELNDHPTD
+88 ESENELNDHSTD
-100 TKQSINLL
+100 KKQSINLL

-128 SKKNQTE
+128 NKPNQTE
-135 SVVLAS
+135 SVAIAL

-157 VLVLQENTELNQ
+157 DLVPEENTELNQ

-175 QEGVNLALVKRT
+175 QEGANLALVKRT

-205 DAFASRDSSISL
+205 EAFASRDSSLSP
-217 KMPTKEMDD
+217 KM
-226 SRLSLVE
+226 LE
-233 TGKAIKKMD
+233 TDKAIKKMD
-242 NRGVEI
+242 DRGVE
-248 QSIKLRSLPSQIE
+248 QSMNFRSLPSQVK
-261 GEIELQSQAM
+261 GEPRLQPLAM
-271 SESKQKDET
+271 SKSKQKDET
-280 SSPIGLNSRM
+280 SSPFALNDRM
-290 EAKKSLARSRTN
+290 EDKDSLAKTQTN
-302 QTDAIPIPT
+302 RTDAIPIPT
-311 VASEQVDAAEGSI
+311 SASEQVEAEEGSI
-324 VFKSESDRLYRF
+324 VFKSESDTVSYGI
-336 SSAEKKAFELTG
+336 SSELIE

-360 SIPLVAENNQ
+360 STLVAENNQ
-370 SQQKQNGYGLID
+370 SQQKKNGYDLID

-400 KIVNRVGPKIE
+400 KIVNRAGPKIE

>member
-17 MGELDEEKELMVQ
+17 MGELDEEKELMIQ

-100 TKQSINLL
+100 KKQSINLL

-128 SKKNQTE
+128 NKPNQTQ
-135 SVVLAS
+135 SVALAL
-141 MDDQTRETKDL
+141 MDDQTQETKDL

-157 VLVLQENTELNQ
+157 DLVPEENTELNQ

-175 QEGVNLALVKRT
+175 QEGANLALVERT

-205 DAFASRDSSISL
+205 EAFASRDSSLSP
-217 KMPTKEMDD
+217 KM
-226 SRLSLVE
+226 LE
-233 TGKAIKKMD
+233 TDKAIKKMAD
-242 NRGVEI
+242 RGVEE
-248 QSIKLRSLPSQIE
+248 SMNLRSLPSQVE
-261 GEIELQSQAM
+261 GEPKVQPLAR

-280 SSPIGLNSRM
+280 SSPFALNDRM
-290 EAKKSLARSRTN
+290 EDKDSLAKTQTN
-302 QTDAIPIPT
+302 RTDAIPIPT
-311 VASEQVDAAEGSI
+311 SASEQVEAAKESI
-324 VFKSESDRLYRF
+324 VFKSESNTISLGTA
-336 SSAEKKAFELTG
+336 SELIE

-360 SIPLVAENNQ
+360 STLVVENNQ
-370 SQQKQNGYGLID
+370 SQQKKNGYDLID

-400 KIVNRVGPKIE
+400 KIVNRAGPKIE

-452 EVDQEDSDPK
+452 EVDEEDRDPK

-470 FFEIMESWELDE
+470 FFEIMEAWELDE